1 MQKTD
6 IELATAGFFPRL
18 GAYLL
23 DRLIAG
29 IGIFFVIRLPLMI
42 ASFSTDLFTRD
53 VFFRF
58 DLRQILCWVAV
69 SVYFV
74 LFTARSG
81 ATPGK
86 RAFGMCVIKS
96 DGTPLSFLTVL
107 YRETVGRYLS
117 SLLYIGYLLILGDG
131 LHQSLH
137 DHICDT
143 LVVFSDE
150 RRKKPVKRAP
160 ARKKP
165 TPVPALGADA
175 ADNWYSPN
183 RF

>member
-6 IELATAGFFPRL
+6 IELAAAGFFPRL

-29 IGIFFVIRLPLMI
+29 TGVLLLVRLPLMI
-42 ASFSTDLFTRD
+42 ASFSTDFFTRE
-53 VFFRF
+53 VFFRYN
-58 DLRQILCWVAV
+58 LRQIVCWLAV
-69 SVYFV
+69 SAYFTV
-74 LFTARSG
+74 FTARSG

-86 RAFGMCVIKS
+86 RAFGMRVIKE
-96 DGTPLSFLTVL
+96 DGTPLSFVTAL

-117 SLLYIGYLLILGDG
+117 SLLCIGYLLILGDAD
-131 LHQSLH
+131 HRSLH

-143 LVVFSDE
+143 LVVFSDARRE
-150 RRKKPVKRAP
+150 RPVRRAP
-160 ARKKP
+160 AQKKAA
-165 TPVPALGADA
+165 PVPTLPTGA

-183 RF
+183 RL